1 MNRQSICRL
10 AAVTFMALALAAC
23 SSKKSDASEAVSEEM
38 RNSHL
43 FEAINAGDMMRTA
56 SIADSLALNVDEIT
70 NNESVAVL
78 MAYLEVHNKAS
89 EAKDRQRDL
98 ETLRKFVDVY
108 DLSLQ
113 RDRDGMQA
121 AIAQARQVN
130 PDVDLEAICRD
141 FRAKLAEYD
150 AIQGGDLTNDEPAQA
165 DSISTAVDST
175 SVRGSEEEL
184 PVEMRPAD

>member
-1 MNRQSICRL
+1 MHRKSICRL
-10 AAVTFMALALAAC
+10 AAVTFLALALAAC

-150 AIQGGDLTNDEPAQA
+150 AIQGGDLTNDEPAQT
-165 DSISTAVDST
+165 DSTAGAVDST